1 MRRFRIT
8 DMVFKREPEYIEIIF
23 AKWEEL
29 GLELKKYFGSGDNDF
44 DWMSYPVIFEYGG
57 FENGFHKVY
66 LEEIAEHGLSEE
78 GGSPGFGGPGDFG
91 SGGSPTP
98 RIR

>member
-1 MRRFRIT
+1 
-8 DMVFKREPEYIEIIF
+8 MVEPEYIEIVF

-44 DWMSYPVIFEYGG
+44 DWMNYGVIFEYGG
-57 FENGFHKVY
+57 FENGFHTVY
-66 LEEIAEHGLSEE
+66 LGEIPEEHDPSEE
-78 GGSPGFGGPGDFG
+78 DGFPGFSGGPGDFG
-91 SGGSPTP
+91 IGGSPIP